1 MAEAERA
8 VKTVKAML
16 KKSDDPYLA
25 MLIYRSTPLQ
35 NGFSPAE
42 LLMNRRLR
50 TNLPITETQLKPKVP
65 DFTSVKAK
73 EEEQNRKQK
82 KVFDSR
88 HATRKLDPLLP
99 GEEVWVQ
106 DHNAP
111 GKVVEPIA
119 PRSYHVSIPT
129 GLIRRNR
136 FHLRRIPN
144 EGDTVVETQLN
155 NLQPVRDSDSVMTRS
170 GRISKPPNRWSP
182 GENT

>member
-1 MAEAERA
+1 MHTTSTPKFPLSNGKAERA
-8 VKTVKAML
+8 VKTVEAML

-25 MLIYRSTPLQ
+25 MLIYRSTLLQ
-35 NGFSPAE
+35 NGFSPSE

-65 DFTSVKAK
+65 DFTAAKAK

-88 HATRKLDPLLP
+88 HATRELDPLFP
-99 GEEVWVQ
+99 GEKLWVQ
-106 DHNAP
+106 DRNAP

-136 FHLRRIPN
+136 FNLRCIPN
-144 EGDTVVETQLN
+144 EGNTVVDKSATSQ
-155 NLQPVRDSDSVMTRS
+155 R
-170 GRISKPPNRWSP
+170 
-182 GENT
+182 